1 MNMLNKIEDLINAFL
16 TKLIDLVK
24 GGFRGATPFFI
35 RVFVAKLRVRRAAFM
50 KLLKNSPWIIKDRVL
65 HLVHSMKHQWQEIDV
80 KGTYQRALEKYKG
93 SEGQESKFKLLVMTP
108 FLMFGVW
115 LRGLSFWQRSLLV
128 SCTIASI
135 VSMAA
140 VVQSIQSLRSHG
152 VVVRK
157 PASVEVTY
165 ERPNY
170 YKKETRFFV
179 MTNLTLPVYVPGLNQ
194 IRTVDLDFTAT
205 MSNREVKMKLE
216 ERIIQLRD
224 HLTLNVE
231 PLSANFP
238 LEDEGKEIIR
248 QKLILELDEYI
259 KEVGLEGYVEEINIT
274 YFIDN

>member
-16 TKLIDLVK
+16 TKFIDLVK
-24 GGFRGATPFFI
+24 GGIRGITPLFF
-35 RVFVAKLRVRRAAFM
+35 RVFLAKLKVRRTAFFRFL
-50 KLLKNSPWIIKDRVL
+50 KKSPWLLKEKVIHMIHAL
-65 HLVHSMKHQWQEIDV
+65 KHQWQEIEV
-80 KGTYQRALEKYKG
+80 KGTYQRAIEKYKG
-93 SEGQESKFKLLVMTP
+93 PEGHQSKFKLLILTP

-128 SCTIASI
+128 TCTIASI

-140 VVQSIQSLRSHG
+140 VVQSIQSLRNHG

-157 PASVEVTY
+157 PASVEVAY
-165 ERPNY
+165 ERPDY
-170 YKKETRFFV
+170 YKKETRFFE
-179 MTNLTLPVYVPGLNQ
+179 MRNLTLPVYVPGLNQ

-216 ERIIQLRD
+216 ERDIQIRD

>member
-24 GGFRGATPFFI
+24 GGIRGATPFFI
-35 RVFVAKLRVRRAAFM
+35 RVFVAKLRVRRAAFV
-50 KLLKNSPWIIKDRVL
+50 KLLKNSPWIIKEKVL

-93 SEGQESKFKLLVMTP
+93 AEGQESKFKLLVMTP

-157 PASVEVTY
+157 PASVEVAY